1 MAFRRLFSTLNYNTA
16 SNPKVFMEVTK
27 NGTPAGK
34 LVFQLYANH
43 APNLSENF
51 SDLCTAN
58 DRSFK
63 GTTFE
68 KSLPGFG
75 VVGGNLHEEENWGAG
90 LMRLADES
98 LEMRHHK
105 RGLLSM
111 VNGGSHANGSQF
123 MITFD
128 ETPSLDGYQNIVGEL
143 VEGDHVLASIEQDS
157 HRSGKLGNV
166 WSVST
171 SGSQY

>member
-16 SNPKVFMEVTK
+16 TNPKVFMEVTK

-34 LVFQLYANH
+34 MVFQLYANH

-51 SDLCTAN
+51 SDLCTTP
-58 DRSFK
+58 DRSYA

-68 KSLPGFG
+68 KALPGFA
-75 VVGGNLHEEENWGAG
+75 VCGGNLHEEENWGAG
-90 LMRLADES
+90 LMRLPDES
-98 LEMRHHK
+98 LHMRHHK
-105 RGLLSM
+105 RGLLTM
-111 VNGGSHANGSQF
+111 VNEGSHGNGSQF

-128 ETPSLDGYQNIVGEL
+128 ETPGLDGYQNVVGEL
-143 VEGDHVLASIEQDS
+143 VEGEHVLSAIESDS

-166 WSVST
+166 WAVSS